1 MRTYTLSVLCV
12 MVITMSMTYCAESTE
27 IKITKPSEGSTISQI
42 VDVEGASMD
51 IPTGYELW
59 IMVYPNVANRYY
71 PQDKRDLQIHIM
83 ANGDWL
89 GKAIV
94 GGSMDTGLEF
104 KLFVVLADESASNEI
119 IKYLDECKLRGSW
132 PGLEELPEGAVA
144 YDVVSVIRG

>member
-1 MRTYTLSVLCV
+1 MRTHTLSVLCV
-12 MVITMSMTYCAESTE
+12 MLITMGVTYCAESTE
-27 IKITKPSEGSTISQI
+27 IKITKPSEGSTVSQI
-42 VDVEGASMD
+42 VDVEGTSMD

-59 IMVYPNVANRYY
+59 IMVYPSVVNRYY
-71 PQDKRDLQIHIM
+71 PQDKRDLPIHIM

-104 KLFVVLADESASNEI
+104 KLFVVLADESASNEVI
-119 IKYLDECKLRGSW
+119 TYLDECKRRKSW